1 MAVRKQSI
9 LTWLCW
15 WALLMAFWVM
25 LDDSFRPD
33 ELLVGAGGS
42 ALAALLATAVSNVAF
57 SGSAVKDSAVK
68 DSAVKDSDFRGSAVK
83 DSAVKDSDFRGSAV
97 KDSAVRGST
106 GWLRQAAYL
115 PGQVLRDTGAVY
127 VALGRMVVQGGPPP
141 GGYTEIP
148 VRYGDGTT
156 HGIIRRVLLTWARS
170 LAPNTFVVGM
180 DPERDVMVIHRL
192 AGGATAQD
200 GEP

>member
-42 ALAALLATAVSNVAF
+42 ALAALLATAVSNAAF
-57 SGSAVKDSAVK
+57 SGGAVKDSAVK
-68 DSAVKDSDFRGSAVK
+68 DSAVKG
-83 DSAVKDSDFRGSAV
+83 G
-97 KDSAVRGST
+97 T
-106 GWLRQAAYL
+106 GWLRQAAAL

-148 VRYGDGTT
+148 VRYGDGST
-156 HGIIRRVLLTWARS
+156 HGIIRRVLLTWTRS

-180 DPERDVMVIHRL
+180 DPERDVMIIHRL
-192 AGGATAQD
+192 AGGATGQD
-200 GEP
+200 GEQ